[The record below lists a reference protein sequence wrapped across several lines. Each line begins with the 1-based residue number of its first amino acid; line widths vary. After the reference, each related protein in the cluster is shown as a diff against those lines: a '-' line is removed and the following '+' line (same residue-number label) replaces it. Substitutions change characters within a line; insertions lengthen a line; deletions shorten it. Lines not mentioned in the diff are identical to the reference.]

1 MEENRDLPIDPSS
14 EEGEDLDLVLPSR
27 GLLSFYDR
35 LRERIYRRVAAD
47 GKEGGARDKAAE
59 ALLLAPDLFMLLIRL
74 SLDREVPK
82 ATRAMVG
89 GALAYF
95 ILPMDL
101 LPEAMMGAAGFTD
114 DVVMAVM
121 VLATAFQGDLEPY
134 LDRHWSGKKRVREV
148 LGEVFMA
155 AEKILGQSLWARLK
169 KTLAG
174 RGISLEPNTEPTHE
188 R

>member
-1 MEENRDLPIDPSS
+1 MEEKKDFPVEPLLEPVEESS
-14 EEGEDLDLVLPSR
+14 LVLPSR

-35 LRERIYRRVAAD
+35 LRERIYFRVAAD
-47 GKEGGARDKAAE
+47 GKEGGVREKAAE

-82 ATRAMVG
+82 ATRTLVG

-95 ILPMDL
+95 ILPLDL
-101 LPEAMMGAAGFTD
+101 LPEAIVGAAGFTD

-148 LGEVFMA
+148 LADVFNA

-174 RGISLEPNTEPTHE
+174 RGISLEQSTEPTHE

>member
-1 MEENRDLPIDPSS
+1 MDDNKDFPDNSSS
-14 EEGEDLDLVLPSR
+14 EEREDLDQSLPSR

-35 LRERIYRRVAAD
+35 LRERIYRRVTAD
-47 GKEGGARDKAAE
+47 GEKGGVRDKAAE

-101 LPEAMMGAAGFTD
+101 LPEAMIGAAGFTD

-148 LGEVFMA
+148 LGDVFSA

-174 RGISLEPNTEPTHE
+174 RGITLEPTTEPPHE